1 MGDID
6 MRPIIAALA
15 ALSLTAC
22 AGGGRSALATTYG
35 KMHLF
40 GGYSDEEIEPGVWK
54 VTGAGN
60 GPAGPGFGRN
70 VALYRAAEIVKAHG
84 FSHIQ
89 VLKQSRRARRLDEL
103 CRREYGPDRAR
114 HQRSRGPDRL
124 PGEARRGMPHPA
136 RGRGDGD
143 DRPAADLPQ
152 RPGSQ
157 AMTGI
162 VAPRA

>member
-1 MGDID
+1 

-40 GGYSDEEIEPGVWK
+40 GGSSDEEIEPGVWK

-89 VLKQSRRARRLDEL
+89 VLKQKGRQRSVGVRGGSMSYAGENMDLIVRGTNDPAAPIDCREKRAEECLTLPADGVMATIGPQLTFRNGRARK
-103 CRREYGPDRAR
+103 P
-114 HQRSRGPDRL
+114 
-124 PGEARRGMPHPA
+124 
-136 RGRGDGD
+136 
-143 DRPAADLPQ
+143 
-152 RPGSQ
+152 
-157 AMTGI
+157 
-162 VAPRA
+162 